1 MVATMHSLER
11 AKDRIGMNQKT
22 AEHFMRNAL
31 ARGKDKTMYTSERR
45 RWLTAKEDACGCKAL
60 VYNDMCLSPCIKC
73 RTGLGM
79 PFDIKGRIEF
89 ATRQS
94 SSGTTGVLQRP
105 YKASGENRRSETAAA
120 SGGCRCFDV

>member
-31 ARGKDKTMYTSERR
+31 ERGKDKTMYTSERR

-60 VYNDMCLSPCIKC
+60 VYNDMCLIVTPDNVVVTMYKVPDWF
-73 RTGLGM
+73 RNAVRY
-79 PFDIKGRIEF
+79 KGKDRVRNQAKFE
-89 ATRQS
+89 R
-94 SSGTTGVLQRP
+94 
-105 YKASGENRRSETAAA
+105 YNRRLAEA
-120 SGGCRCFDV
+120 V